1 MYSDY
6 EGLVFSQF
14 SVFTEVE
21 INCYGPFE
29 KSFLITVQI

>member
-6 EGLVFSQF
+6 EGLVFSEF

-21 INCYGPFE
+21 KNCYRPLE
-29 KSFLITVQI
+29 ESFLITVQI